1 MYDGSSATFEMLKR
15 FDSVSIIAIKN
26 GKLVILLEEQ
36 PSMGP
41 AFYGLPGGVHDIKAE
56 TELEA
61 AKREL
66 REETGMT
73 FRNWKLVKVIQPQ
86 AKIDWFNYFFIA
98 TDFETQTDTHPDPG
112 EKIEVQLMDLKE
124 VQNLMG
130 HPSVRYL
137 PDLLA
142 QVSTVEELEA
152 LPNFEGVPV
161 K

>member
-1 MYDGSSATFEMLKR
+1 
-15 FDSVSIIAIKN
+15 
-26 GKLVILLEEQ
+26 
-36 PSMGP
+36 
-41 AFYGLPGGVHDIKAE
+41 
-56 TELEA
+56 
-61 AKREL
+61 
-66 REETGMT
+66 MT

-130 HPSVRYL
+130 HSSVRYL
-137 PDLLA
+137 PDLLG
-142 QVSTVEELEA
+142 QVNSIEELEA
-152 LPNFEGVPV
+152 LPKFEGVPI